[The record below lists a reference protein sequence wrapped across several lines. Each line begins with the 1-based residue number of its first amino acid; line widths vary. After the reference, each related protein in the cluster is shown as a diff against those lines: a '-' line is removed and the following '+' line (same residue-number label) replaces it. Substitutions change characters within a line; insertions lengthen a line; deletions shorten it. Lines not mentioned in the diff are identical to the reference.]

1 MVPLSLWRCIWL
13 IKHLFQS
20 NDVFFLGGGC
30 ILVVRGAANREV
42 PHGHDRSWVY
52 CRIWVCLKIGH
63 RKKKMVAMLGISR
76 CSWIDAKTGLSETR
90 VASKIRWFFTK
101 ISYEFYPNTRIDMP
115 QVAIV
120 HGEITKK
127 NHSYHIYSI
136 PIDPLINSPMKSL

>member
-1 MVPLSLWRCIWL
+1 LS
-13 IKHLFQS
+13 HLGMSQ
-20 NDVFFLGGGC
+20 NW
-30 ILVVRGAANREV
+30 A
-42 PHGHDRSWVY
+42 PQ
-52 CRIWVCLKIGH
+52 
-63 RKKKMVAMLGISR
+63 KKMVAMLGISR